1 MVETAQQHT
10 FVLTSRRMAP
20 MSLEQILSL
29 GIKPEMKQILIVK
42 GVVAPRAAY
51 APIAKGIVLVDTPG
65 ATSVNPSNFSFK
77 NRRRPLYPLEL
88 EAAY

>member
-1 MVETAQQHT
+1 
-10 FVLTSRRMAP
+10 MAP

-29 GIKPEMKQILIVK
+29 GIKPEAKQILVVK

-51 APIAKGIVLVDTPG
+51 APIAKSIVLVDTPG
-65 ATSVNPSNFSFK
+65 TTSVNPANFRFK

-88 EAAY
+88 KAEY